1 MYSKLAS
8 VTIEEKRE
16 DAKMPSVDGVEKFR
30 VYYRREDDMILPTYC
45 HVTVMARTQERAAK
59 AVKDR
64 IERAVPLYVEEF
76 KLGEMISRWDLVEM
90 HGHDISWRRD

>member
-16 DAKMPSVDGVEKFR
+16 DEKMPSVDGVEKFR
-30 VYYRREDDMILPTYC
+30 VYYRLEDDMILPTYC
-45 HVTVMARTQERAAK
+45 HVTVVARTQERAAK

-64 IERAVPLYVEEF
+64 IEKAVPIYVEDF
-76 KLGEMISRWDLVEM
+76 KLGEMLTRSELLEK
-90 HGHDISWRRD
+90 HGHTVQW